1 MPVLFVA
8 LPAPGKEV
16 CYGHLGCFSNEKPW
30 AGMIQ
35 RPSKVLPW
43 SPEDID
49 TKFLLFTNENPN
61 NYQVSVGIGYL
72 GWMTV
77 SLDHKLGPL
86 SS

>member
-8 LPAPGKEV
+8 LPAPGKEI

-49 TKFLLFTNENPN
+49 TKFLLYTNENPN
-61 NYQVSVGIGYL
+61 NYQVSVGIGCL
-72 GWMTV
+72 AG
-77 SLDHKLGPL
+77 
-86 SS
+86 